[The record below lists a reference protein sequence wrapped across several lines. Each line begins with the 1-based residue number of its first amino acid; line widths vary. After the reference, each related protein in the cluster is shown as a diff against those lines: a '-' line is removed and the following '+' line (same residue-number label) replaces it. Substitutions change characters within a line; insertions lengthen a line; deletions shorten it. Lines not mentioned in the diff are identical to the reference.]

1 MDHDRVEPNN
11 QEQGQKVAE
20 NKEENLK
27 DILINKIMNDSMTV
41 VNDAKWQG

>member
-27 DILINKIMNDSMTV
+27 DILINAMINDIPV
-41 VNDAKWQG
+41 VDDAKWQG